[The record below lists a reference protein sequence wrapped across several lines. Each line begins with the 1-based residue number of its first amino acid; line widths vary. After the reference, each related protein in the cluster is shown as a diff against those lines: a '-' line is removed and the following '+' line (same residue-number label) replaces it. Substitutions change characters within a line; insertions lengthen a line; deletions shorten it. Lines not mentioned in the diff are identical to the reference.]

1 MTAAAPI
8 VSQTMLSML
17 STALVLAGEKPLNS
31 LTDPR
36 YGALVAAAIFDM
48 VYENE
53 LQCHPW
59 RFTCKKAAL
68 AQLNQTP
75 LNEWQYAWQIP
86 TDCLSM
92 IGFWGVG
99 PDKLYEIYG
108 GNVLYTNIQSGPSVG
123 PAQLIAE
130 YQFKPDPST
139 VPSYFSWLV
148 TLALA
153 AHMAKP
159 ITESD
164 SNRTKC
170 EQAYETQRKIAMHTD
185 SRQRPNRPL
194 QHRPFIQVR

>member
-1 MTAAAPI
+1 MTAAVPI
-8 VSQTMLSML
+8 VSQTLISCMSA
-17 STALVLAGEKPLNS
+17 ALVLAGEKPLNS
-31 LTDPR
+31 ITDPR
-36 YGALVAAAIFDM
+36 YGAQVVASLTDM
-48 VYENE
+48 IYENE
-53 LQCHPW
+53 LQANTW
-59 RFTCKKAAL
+59 RFSCKKG
-68 AQLNQTP
+68 QLSQINGIP

-86 TDCLSM
+86 TDCISM

-108 GNVLYTNIQSGPSVG
+108 NVIYTNIVSNPSVS
-123 PAQLIAE
+123 PAALIAE

-139 VPSYFSWLV
+139 LPSYFSLLV

-153 AHMAKP
+153 KHVAKP

-170 EQAYETQRKIAMHTD
+170 EQAYETQRKVAMFAD
-185 SRQRPNRPL
+185 ARQRPNRPL